1 MITYRILPNNPTAH
15 LYQVSLFIPEPN
27 SAGQI
32 VQLPAWIPGSYLI
45 REFARHIIRIEAFS
59 KTRKI
64 NITKIDKHTW
74 QIAPCSGPVQLE
86 YEVYAWDTSVRGA
99 YLDEHRGFFNGSCVF
114 LSVVGQTHQPCL
126 VDICPP
132 ETPVQPSRAVKRQG
146 ARSAGTGVY
155 MQVHEDSEHRATLYF
170 DRAVGCAGVSPE
182 GERYQGWRI
191 ITTLREHDAKRYG
204 FGQYIADNYDEL
216 IDHPVEMGHFTLGK
230 FAICGTTHEIAI
242 SGTVPNL
249 DLTRLIRD
257 LTKICTA
264 HIKLFEPHNLQAPVK
279 RYVFLVNAI
288 DNGYGGLEHR
298 ASSALLCTRNDLP
311 VQGKNHIHQSNNKHL
326 EKNYRQFLGLCSHEY
341 FHMWHIKR
349 IKPAAFVPY
358 DLQRENYTRLLWL
371 FEGFTS
377 YYDDLM
383 LFRSGVIELNDYLEI
398 LAKTIFAVQRT
409 PGRFKQTL
417 AESSFDAWIKHYRP
431 DENSTNSTV
440 SYYTKGALV
449 ALVLDLT
456 IRQAS
461 HRTKSLDDIMRALWQ
476 QFGHDFYHNDAASG
490 LDENQVIAVFN
501 QATGLKLDPWL
512 NYAIDSTREL
522 PLAALLE
529 EHGFTL
535 TMHTQQ
541 HPPSLG
547 IRLKHE
553 GAINVLAQVYSG
565 SPAQQAGLS
574 AGDILV
580 AIDGIRIH
588 GTQLDILL
596 SRYQVGDQ
604 VDIHIFRHD
613 ELRLYQVKLGAPEPD
628 HCSLTPISG
637 KRQSIGTWP
646 AALSN

>member
-1 MITYRILPNNPTAH
+1 MITYRILPSNPTAH
-15 LYQVSLFIPEPN
+15 LYRVSLLIPEPN
-27 SAGQI
+27 GAGQI

-45 REFARHIIRIEAFS
+45 REFARHIISIEAFS

-74 QIAPCSGPVQLE
+74 QIAPCIGPVQLE

-99 YLDEHRGFFNGSCVF
+99 YLDERRGFFNGSCVF

-132 ETPVQPSRAVKRQG
+132 EG
-146 ARSAGTGVY
+146 
-155 MQVHEDSEHRATLYF
+155 EHYQSWHIMTTMREHVA
-170 DRAVGCAGVSPE
+170 
-182 GERYQGWRI
+182 ERYN
-191 ITTLREHDAKRYG
+191 

-216 IDHPVEMGHFTLGK
+216 IDHPVEMGHFISGK
-230 FAICGTTHEIAI
+230 FAACGTTHEIAL
-242 SGTVPNL
+242 SGAIPNL
-249 DLTRLIRD
+249 DLTRLTRD
-257 LTKICTA
+257 LAKICTA

-279 RYVFLVNAI
+279 RYAFLVNAI
-288 DNGYGGLEHR
+288 DSGYGGLEHR

-311 VQGKNHIHQSNNKHL
+311 VQGKNRAHSSNNKNL

-383 LFRSGVIELNDYLEI
+383 LLRSGVIELNDYLDI
-398 LAKTIFAVQRT
+398 LAKTIFAIQRT

-431 DENSTNSTV
+431 DENSANSTV

-449 ALVLDLT
+449 ALALDLT

-461 HRTKSLDDIMRALWQ
+461 HGAKSLDDVMRALWQ
-476 QFGHDFYHNDAASG
+476 QFGHDFYQREYASG
-490 LDENQVIAVFN
+490 LDENQTIDFFN

-535 TMHTQQ
+535 TMHTNQ
-541 HPPSLG
+541 HLPSLG

-553 GAINVLAQVYSG
+553 GAINVVAQVYSG
-565 SPAQQAGLS
+565 KPGQQAGLA

-588 GTQLDILL
+588 GTQLETLL

-604 VDIHIFRHD
+604 VDLHVFRHD
-613 ELRLYQVKLGAPEPD
+613 ELRLYPVRLGAPEVD
-628 HCSLTPISG
+628 YCSLTPISG
-637 KRQSIGTWP
+637 KRQAIGAWP

>member
-1 MITYRILPNNPTAH
+1 MITYRILPSDPSAH
-15 LYQVSLFIPEPN
+15 LYRVSLLIPEPN

-59 KTRKI
+59 KNRKI

-74 QIAPCSGPVQLE
+74 QIASCIGPVHLE
-86 YEVYAWDTSVRGA
+86 YDIYAWDTSVRSA
-99 YLDEHRGFFNGSCVF
+99 YLDERRGFFNGSSVF

-126 VDICPP
+126 VDIHLPA
-132 ETPVQPSRAVKRQG
+132 E
-146 ARSAGTGVY
+146 
-155 MQVHEDSEHRATLYF
+155 
-170 DRAVGCAGVSPE
+170 
-182 GERYQGWRI
+182 ERYQSWNVM
-191 ITTLREHDAKRYG
+191 TTLREHKAERYG
-204 FGQYIADNYDEL
+204 FGLYIADNYDEL

-230 FAICGTTHEIAI
+230 FAVCGTTHEIAI
-242 SGTVPNL
+242 SGTIPNL
-249 DLTRLIRD
+249 DLTRLTRD
-257 LTKICTA
+257 LAKICAA
-264 HIKLFEPHNLQAPVK
+264 HIKLFEPHTLQAPVK
-279 RYVFLVNAI
+279 RYAFLVHAI
-288 DNGYGGLEHR
+288 ESGYGGLEHR
-298 ASSALLCTRNDLP
+298 ASTALLCSRHDLP
-311 VQGKNHIHQSNNKHL
+311 VQVKSRTHTSHNKNL

-398 LAKTIFAVQRT
+398 LAKTIFAVQAT

-417 AESSFDAWIKHYRP
+417 AESSFDAWIKYYRP
-431 DENSTNSTV
+431 DENSINSTV

-449 ALVLDLT
+449 ALALDLT

-461 HRTKSLDDIMRALWQ
+461 HGSKSLDDVMRALWQ
-476 QFGHDFYHNDAASG
+476 QFGHDFYNRDEASG
-490 LDENQVIAVFN
+490 LDENQTIEFFN

-535 TMHTQQ
+535 TMHTKQ
-541 HPPSLG
+541 HCPSLG
-547 IRLKHE
+547 VRVKHE
-553 GAINVLAQVYSG
+553 GPINVLAQVYSG
-565 SPAQQAGLS
+565 KPAQQAGLA

-580 AIDGIRIH
+580 AIEGIRIH
-588 GTQLDILL
+588 GTQLETLL
-596 SRYQVGDQ
+596 SRYQVGDL
-604 VDIHIFRHD
+604 VDIHVFRHD
-613 ELRLYQVKLGAPEPD
+613 ELRLYQVKLGAPEAD
-628 HCSLTPISG
+628 YCSLTPISG
-637 KRQSIGTWP
+637 KRQSIGAWP